1 MQSLST
7 NRTKILATIGPATS
21 SVSQLRKLILSGTDG
36 IRFNMSHGDYNFF
49 EKVFDNIHQA
59 CIDEK
64 TPLTVLVDLQGPK
77 IRIGELEKDRIEI
90 KTGNTIEL
98 TTEEIK
104 GTEKIISTNYNQL
117 IDDAETGKK
126 ILINDGL
133 IRLKIIEKKENSL
146 ICSIEEGGILT
157 PRKGLNLPGLKLS
170 TPSITEKD
178 FSDLEF
184 VLKYRVD
191 YIALSFV
198 RSAKDIQKLKDWL
211 KERKHTTPVIAKIEK
226 KEAVDDLESIIDAA
240 DGIMIARGDLGVELS
255 PQDVPVIQKDIIKR
269 CNELGKLVITATQM
283 LESMIHSQIPTRA
296 EASDVANA
304 VWDGTDVVM
313 LSGETSIGEFPFDT
327 VKVMSEII
335 CKAEEHHIATKN
347 INFEIPKDFEENIFD
362 SGCRGIS
369 IIADQVKAKAIVVF
383 TFKGRAARGIAKYR
397 PASQII
403 AISNEFDT
411 MNHLCLRWGV
421 KSLFMEKIEKDHV
434 AIDEAKKLI
443 LEAGLVKK
451 DDIVIFMSR
460 APHTDKS
467 RTDWLR
473 FEVM

>member
-1 MQSLST
+1 MITLSR

-21 SVSQLRKLILSGTDG
+21 SVLHLRKLILSGADG
-36 IRFNMSHGDYNFF
+36 VRFNMSHGDYEFF
-49 EKVFDNIHQA
+49 EMVFDNIHEA
-59 CIDEK
+59 CTEEK
-64 TPLTVLVDLQGPK
+64 SPLAVLVDLQGPK
-77 IRIGELEKDRIEI
+77 IRIGELEKDKIEI
-90 KTGNTIEL
+90 MSGETIEL
-98 TTEEIK
+98 TTEEIS
-104 GTEKIISTNYNQL
+104 GNEKVISTNYPQL
-117 IDDAETGKK
+117 INDAEIGKH

-133 IRLKIIEKKENSL
+133 IRLKIKEKKENSL
-146 ICSIEEGGILT
+146 VCLIEEGGILT
-157 PRKGLNLPGLKLS
+157 PRKGLNLPGIKLS
-170 TPSITEKD
+170 TASITEKD

-184 VLKYRVD
+184 VLKHRVD

-198 RSAKDIQKLKDWL
+198 RSANDILKLKDWL

-226 KEAVDDLESIIDAA
+226 KEAADDLNSIIDAA

-255 PQDVPVIQKDIIKR
+255 PQDVPVIQKNIIKR
-269 CNELGKLVITATQM
+269 CNEVGKLVITATQM
-283 LESMIHSQIPTRA
+283 LESMIHSQMPTRA

-327 VKVMSEII
+327 IKVMSEII
-335 CKAEEHHIATKN
+335 CKAEEHHLATKN
-347 INFEIPKDFEENIFD
+347 IIYEIPENFEENIFD

-369 IIADQVKAKAIVVF
+369 IIANQVKAKAIVAF
-383 TFKGRAARGIAKYR
+383 TFKGRAANGIAKYR
-397 PASQII
+397 PESQII
-403 AISNEFDT
+403 AISNDFNT
-411 MNHLCLRWGV
+411 MNNLCLRWGV
-421 KSLFMEKIEKDHV
+421 KSLYMEKIEKEHV

-451 DDIVIFMSR
+451 DDIVIFVSR
-460 APHTDKS
+460 APHTEKS

>member
-1 MQSLST
+1 MNNILNTQ
-7 NRTKILATIGPATS
+7 TKILATIGPATS
-21 SVSQLRKLILSGTDG
+21 GISEIKKLILAGADG
-36 IRFNMSHGDYNFF
+36 IRFNMSHGNYDFF
-49 EKVFDNIHQA
+49 TDVFNNIHQA
-59 CIDEK
+59 CIDEES
-64 TPLTVLVDLQGPK
+64 PLAILVDLQGPK
-77 IRIGELEKDRIEI
+77 IRIGELEKDEIEI
-90 KTGNTIEL
+90 QTGKTIEI
-98 TTEEIK
+98 TNEEVK
-104 GTEKIISTNYNQL
+104 GNEKVLSTNYAEL
-117 IDDAETGKK
+117 IDDAEVGKN

-133 IRLKIIEKKENSL
+133 IRLKITEKKIDRL
-146 ICSIEEGGILT
+146 ICLIEEGGILT
-157 PRKGLNLPGLKLS
+157 PRKGLNLPGIKLS
-170 TPSITEKD
+170 TPSVTEKD

-184 VLKYRVD
+184 ILKHRVD

-198 RSAKDIQKLKDWL
+198 RSASDILKLRDWL
-211 KERKHTTPVIAKIEK
+211 KERNHLKPVIAKIEK
-226 KEAVDDLESIIDAA
+226 KEAVDDLESIIEAA

-313 LSGETSIGEFPFDT
+313 LSGETSVGKFPIDT
-327 VKVMSEII
+327 VKVMNEII
-335 CKAEEHHIATKN
+335 CKAEEHHISTKN

-383 TFKGRAARGIAKYR
+383 TFKGRAASGIAKYR

-411 MNHLCLRWGV
+411 MNYLCLRWGV